1 MKTDAAARLAID
13 GGAPVRPVRL
23 PYGRQT
29 IDDADLAAVAE
40 ALQSD
45 FLTTGP
51 RIESFE
57 RAFAQSVGARHAVAV
72 NSGTAALHA
81 AAFAAG
87 IGPGTDAVTT
97 PLTFAATANCVR
109 YLGGRVIFADV
120 RRDILTLSIDETR
133 KAMTPE
139 TRAVL
144 AVDYAGEPADLDELT
159 QLAHAG
165 GAMLIE
171 DACHALGASYRNR
184 PVGQIADMTV
194 FSLHPVK
201 HVTSGEG
208 GVVTTERDDLAGALR
223 MFRTHGISTT
233 PQTREQEG
241 SWFYEMQA
249 LGFNYRIT
257 DFQCALAESQLRK
270 AGRWLARRRAI
281 AARYHE
287 AFRDVPEVQT
297 PAELPDR
304 EHAWHLYVIRL
315 ALENLRAGRREIFKA
330 LHAENIGVNVHY
342 IPVTWH
348 PYYQS
353 LGYAKGLCPVAEDAY
368 ERMLTI
374 PLFPSMTDG
383 DVEDVVTGVKKVIR
397 HYAR

>member
-1 MKTDAAARLAID
+1 MTTRAVPTLAIE
-13 GGAPVRPVRL
+13 GGTPVRATRL
-23 PYGRQT
+23 PYGRQQ
-29 IDDADLAAVAE
+29 IDDADVAAVGE
-40 ALQSD
+40 ALRSD

-57 RAFAQSVGARHAVAV
+57 RAFAAYVGAKHAIAV

-87 IGPGTDAVTT
+87 IEPGTDAITT
-97 PLTFAATANCVR
+97 SLTFAATANCVR
-109 YLGGRVIFADV
+109 YLGGRVLFADV
-120 RRDILTLSIDETR
+120 RPDILTLSPDATR
-133 KAMTPE
+133 KAMTPA

-144 AVDYAGEPADLDELT
+144 AVDYTGEPADLDELKDI
-159 QLAHAG
+159 AAAN
-165 GAMLIE
+165 GALLIE
-171 DACHALGASYRNR
+171 DACHALGAVYRGR
-184 PVGQIADMTV
+184 RVGQIADLTV

-208 GVVTTERDDLAGALR
+208 GVVTTDRDDLASALR
-223 MFRTHGISTT
+223 MFRTHGISTSA
-233 PQTREQEG
+233 QTREREG

-270 AGRWLARRRAI
+270 ADKWLARRRAI
-281 AARYHE
+281 AAQYHD
-287 AFRDVPEVQT
+287 AFRDLDEITT

-315 ALENLRAGRREIFKA
+315 SLEKLRAGRGEIFKA

-353 LGYAKGLCPVAEDAY
+353 LGYAKGLCPTAEDAY

-374 PLFPSMTDG
+374 PLFPSMTDQ
-383 DVEDVVTGVKKVIR
+383 DVGDVVTAVRKVIR